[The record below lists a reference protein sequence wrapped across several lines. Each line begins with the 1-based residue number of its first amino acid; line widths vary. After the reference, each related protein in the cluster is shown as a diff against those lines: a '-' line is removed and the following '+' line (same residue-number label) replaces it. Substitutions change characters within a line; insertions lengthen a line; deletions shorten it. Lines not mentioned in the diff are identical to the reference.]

1 MSRFGCIIYLVMIC
15 LVDVASAQT
24 AAAPSV
30 TCEDSLVAKIE
41 VTPKLDS
48 AFYRQSQSSYH
59 WWIVEN
65 EEGNLE
71 DTADGVIDADDLLKL
86 EHTANLVSTHQGE
99 HLMEFC
105 EATATTDGA
114 VLIFAGG
121 MPAYASSLTVDLGAK
136 RNFKCSFSATYP
148 GPTNPLRWRITKKEL
163 KLKSSDLT
171 GGTRLHGWLSVSF
184 DEIDTVTGASKSY
197 KIEGYFKPVLQHK
210 KP

>member
-1 MSRFGCIIYLVMIC
+1 M
-15 LVDVASAQT
+15 VA
-24 AAAPSV
+24 
-30 TCEDSLVAKIE
+30 
-41 VTPKLDS
+41 PKLDS
-48 AFYRQSQSSYH
+48 AFYHQSQSSYH

-65 EEGNLE
+65 EEGHLE

-99 HLMEFC
+99 HSMEFC

-114 VLIFAGG
+114 VLTFAGG
-121 MPAYASSLTVDLGAK
+121 MPAYASSLTVELDAK

-163 KLKSSDLT
+163 KLKSSGLT
-171 GGTRLHGWLSVSF
+171 GGTRLRGWISVSF
-184 DEIDTVTGASKSY
+184 DEIDTVTGASKNY

-210 KP
+210 QP